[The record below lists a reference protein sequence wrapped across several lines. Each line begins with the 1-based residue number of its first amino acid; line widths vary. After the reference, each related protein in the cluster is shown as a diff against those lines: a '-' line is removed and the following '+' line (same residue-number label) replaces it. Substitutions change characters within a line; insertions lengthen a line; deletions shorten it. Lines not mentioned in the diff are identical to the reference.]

1 VKNRP
6 IALLCLTVAAALL
19 LPALA
24 SAQTFNNRWRT
35 FKVGPNPSAIAAA
48 DLNDNGYPDIV
59 TADRGVLGDPREE
72 RPANDELSVLL
83 AEGSLNY
90 VRHHP
95 SLKTGFGPY
104 AIVIANIDALKWPD
118 IIVANFHDVRRRNVS
133 LFLNLKQ
140 EGIFKPVEFT
150 VPEDTLSYV
159 RQRDGDDTPLF
170 TVPGLTSLVVSD
182 FDGDGFRDLLATGW
196 SSDVLVLMRG
206 EAENLFGEPQFIEA
220 PGAPRAVKLGDFDND
235 GRLDAVVAMYATN
248 ELAFFKGDGRA
259 NFTEVARIPSRGRLP
274 VALAV
279 ADINGDGNL
288 DVVVAH
294 SYTDD
299 SLVIF
304 YGNGRM
310 GFSISQEIMLGSD
323 RGVLE
328 HEIRDVVAADFTGN
342 GRTDIAAACFASGEV
357 RLFANVSSD
366 DARSQQFRNE
376 TYSID
381 GGKPRA
387 LCVADFDRNGKL
399 DLGVALWGLD
409 AVGLLIN
416 QR

>member
-1 VKNRP
+1 MGLRS
-6 IALLCLTVAAALL
+6 ILLMAMVAVFL
-19 LPALA
+19 LPALS

-48 DLNDNGYPDIV
+48 DLNDNGFPDIV
-59 TADRGVLGDPREE
+59 TADRGQLGDPREE

-104 AIVIANIDALKWPD
+104 AIAIANIDALKWPD
-118 IIVANFHDVRRRNVS
+118 IIVANFHAVRRRNVS

-150 VPEDTLSYV
+150 VPEEGLHYL

-170 TVPGLTSLVVSD
+170 TAPGLTSLAISD
-182 FDGDGFRDLLATGW
+182 FDGDGFRDLIATAW
-196 SSDVLVLMRG
+196 ASDVLVLMKG
-206 EAENLFGEPQFIEA
+206 DPETHFSAPSFIPA
-220 PGAPRAVKLGDFDND
+220 PGAPRALKLGDFDGD
-235 GRLDAVVAMYATN
+235 GRLDVVVAMYATN
-248 ELAFFKGDGRA
+248 ELAFFKGGGQA
-259 NFTEVARIPSRGRLP
+259 AFTEVTRIPSRGRLP

-279 ADINGDGNL
+279 ADMNNDGNL

-294 SYTDD
+294 AYTDD

-304 YGNGRM
+304 YGNGRF
-310 GFSISQEIMLGSD
+310 GFSISQEIMLGTD
-323 RGVLE
+323 RGIME

-342 GRTDIAAACFASGEV
+342 GRNDLAAACFASGQV
-357 RLFANVSSD
+357 RVLANVSSD
-366 DARSQQFRNE
+366 NSKNQSFRNE
-376 TYSID
+376 TYSIE
-381 GGKPRA
+381 GGRPRA
-387 LCVADFDRNGKL
+387 LCVADFDKSGGL
-399 DLGVALWGLD
+399 DLGVALWDMD
-409 AVGLLIN
+409 AVGILLN